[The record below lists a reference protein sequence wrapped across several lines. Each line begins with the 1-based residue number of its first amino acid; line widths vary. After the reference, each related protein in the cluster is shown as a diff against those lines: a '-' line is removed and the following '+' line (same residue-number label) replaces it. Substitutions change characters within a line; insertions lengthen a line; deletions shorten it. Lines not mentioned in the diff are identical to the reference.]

1 MTKKLVDNKIA
12 SNKAEYDKKFSHV
25 LGVTP
30 YHGASNL
37 TEDNGLSL
45 QRIKVVKG

>member
-12 SNKAEYDKKFSHV
+12 PNKAEYDKKFLHV
-25 LGVTP
+25 LGCYP
-30 YHGASNL
+30 ISWGSNL

-45 QRIKVVKG
+45 RRIKVVQG

>member
-12 SNKAEYDKKFSHV
+12 PNKAEYD
-25 LGVTP
+25 
-30 YHGASNL
+30 NL

-45 QRIKVVKG
+45 RRIKVVKG